1 MKESNEKKGEKKKKK
16 TEEGIR
22 EGFSG
27 TVASELKLRMEMNQ
41 PGKDRRRPSG
51 KPELRVS
58 VVLKHQGSYRQSA
71 IGDRAGF
78 YILNTHK

>member
-1 MKESNEKKGEKKKKK
+1 MKRKVKKKKK
-16 TEEGIR
+16 PEDGIR

-27 TVASELKLRMEMNQ
+27 AVAFELKLRMEMNQ
-41 PGKDRRRPSG
+41 PGKDRLRPSG
-51 KPELRVS
+51 KPELRLS
-58 VVLKHQGSYRQSA
+58 AVLKHQGSSRQSA